1 MRGKAGAERL
11 RRKGGGITPA
21 CAGKRNTSSAWEQ
34 TERDHPRMCGEKRSR
49 RHHLVAEQGSPPRMR
64 GKGNAPLRVLP
75 DPRITPACAGKRLR
89 FLPACLHRQD
99 HPRVCGEKSLLLGS
113 SGSMGGSPP
122 HMRGKVE
129 GTLQALSNM
138 RITPADAGKRHNRSY
153 QQGLERG
160 SPPHVRGKDPV
171 LHLRQCL

>member
-1 MRGKAGAERL
+1 MRGKDVELFAL
-11 RRKGGGITPA
+11 FVHHGITPA
-21 CAGKRNTSSAWEQ
+21 CAGKSKVWNEWF
-34 TERDHPRMCGEKRSR
+34 RDEK
-49 RHHLVAEQGSPPRMR
+49 
-64 GKGNAPLRVLP
+64 
-75 DPRITPACAGKRLR
+75 
-89 FLPACLHRQD
+89 D

-138 RITPADAGKRHNRSY
+138 RITPAYAGKRHNRSY

-160 SPPHVRGKDPV
+160 SPPHVRGKVHKEVGDELRFGITPACAGKRSGPSPAAVPV
-171 LHLRQCL
+171 GPAGSCPASRPSQFPPRMTVIRPRP